1 MVAGVAG
8 EAVAEDEGCAEFVSL
23 LITSTGI
30 ASGKLA
36 HRGIPSVHAGPGAA
50 HVVWF
55 AAAAAE
61 CFLLLAA

>member
-1 MVAGVAG
+1 MTG

-30 ASGKLA
+30 ASGELA
-36 HRGIPSVHAGPGAA
+36 PRGIPSVHAGPGAA
-50 HVVWF
+50 PVVWST

>member
-1 MVAGVAG
+1 VAE

-30 ASGKLA
+30 ASGELA
-36 HRGIPSVHAGPGAA
+36 PRGIPSVHAGPGAA
-50 HVVWF
+50 PVVWF
-55 AAAAAE
+55 AAAAAAAE

>member
-1 MVAGVAG
+1 MAE
-8 EAVAEDEGCAEFVSL
+8 EAVAEDEGSAEFVSL

-30 ASGKLA
+30 ASGELA

-50 HVVWF
+50 PVVWF

>member
-1 MVAGVAG
+1 VAG

-23 LITSTGI
+23 LITSMGV
-30 ASGKLA
+30 ASGKL
-36 HRGIPSVHAGPGAA
+36 GITSVHAGPGAA
-50 HVVWF
+50 PVVWSMAA